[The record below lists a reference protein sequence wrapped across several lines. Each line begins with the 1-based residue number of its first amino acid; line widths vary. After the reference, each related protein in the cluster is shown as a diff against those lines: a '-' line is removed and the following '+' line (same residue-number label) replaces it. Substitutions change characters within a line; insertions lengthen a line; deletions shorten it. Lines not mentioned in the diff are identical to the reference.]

1 MRCEKPVGVKDGT
14 VYNAAAGTIAT
25 REKTRCIAATRMLP
39 SCTGSNAPKE
49 GVTRISFD
57 RTTRSLTMK
66 RRILAALALAAA
78 ACFAGSQARADV
90 KPHALFSD
98 GMVLQQGMKC
108 PISGKAAPGESVN
121 VTFTA
126 TKTTANTAS
135 STAASAGVT
144 ADQDGKWMVAIQ
156 VAPEMAGGPYEMV
169 IKGKNT
175 ITLKNV
181 Y

>member
-1 MRCEKPVGVKDGT
+1 
-14 VYNAAAGTIAT
+14 
-25 REKTRCIAATRMLP
+25 
-39 SCTGSNAPKE
+39 
-49 GVTRISFD
+49 
-57 RTTRSLTMK
+57 
-66 RRILAALALAAA
+66 
-78 ACFAGSQARADV
+78 
-90 KPHALFSD
+90 
-98 GMVLQQGMKC
+98 
-108 PISGKAAPGESVN
+108 

-181 Y
+181 YVGEVWICSSQSNMEMNLASCHNAQETIKNAKNPQIRLFTVPKHPSDKSVKSLIGDPKWVECNPNTVKNFSGVAYYFGRDLQKARNVPVGLIH